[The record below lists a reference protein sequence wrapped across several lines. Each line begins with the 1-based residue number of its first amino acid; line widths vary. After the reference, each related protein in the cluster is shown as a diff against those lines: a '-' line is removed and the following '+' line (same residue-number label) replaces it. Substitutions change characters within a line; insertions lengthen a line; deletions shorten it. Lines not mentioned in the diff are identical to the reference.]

1 MPPAANRSGIW
12 KGIAAAALGL
22 TCVAGGWWLGQLQNG
37 TGNTDQARLS
47 LERQASALQQQLNL
61 GQASP
66 ADQQRL
72 LELLVGLDRKP
83 EATVLLERLA
93 DQQPQKWP
101 LRLLLAEL
109 RRDQQ
114 DRSGAERELRQL
126 LNLRPDQIE
135 GLQLLA
141 LLQLETGRSAQA
153 QKQLEAALSRA
164 SKPQLKPQAL
174 AIGLLLAN
182 VLQKSGRPAQAD
194 SVLFCST
201 LASPGGFS
209 AAEARRRLPD
219 GSAAPAG
226 PRPAATGRGQPQRGP
241 TIIGPSAQPRAR
253 AKRSP
258 PGSGGRR
265 VGAGPSQGDFTVA
278 AGEAD
283 WELKSLSAAS
293 TASPGWVASSRELA
307 LRNLFINSIGL
318 AESISDP
325 LRVGPVP

>member
-22 TCVAGGWWLGQLQNG
+22 TCIAGGWWLGQLQNG
-37 TGNTDQARLS
+37 AGNTDQARLS

-194 SVLFCST
+194 SVLLK
-201 LASPGGFS
+201 LAADFPTDQRPLLARALLQQEGGDTKGAQQS
-209 AAEARRRLPD
+209 LAQAR
-219 GSAAPAG
+219 S
-226 PRPAATGRGQPQRGP
+226 RGP
-241 TIIGPSAQPRAR
+241 GMPRHWSRCWRRSRGGRSKARSFLSPSRGRILRSAPPPFAPSAIFVGHSIPGCFAISEASRSLP
-253 AKRSP
+253 SP
-258 PGSGGRR
+258 PRSLTGC
-265 VGAGPSQGDFTVA
+265 VA
-278 AGEAD
+278 AA
-283 WELKSLSAAS
+283 
-293 TASPGWVASSRELA
+293 
-307 LRNLFINSIGL
+307 
-318 AESISDP
+318 
-325 LRVGPVP
+325 

>member
-12 KGIAAAALGL
+12 KGIAAAAFGL
-22 TCVAGGWWLGQLQNG
+22 TCVAGGWWLGQLQNC

-153 QKQLEAALSRA
+153 QQQLEAALSRA

-194 SVLFCST
+194 LVLLK
-201 LASPGGFS
+201 LAADFPTDQRPLLARALLQQEGGDPKGAQQSLALARSRGPGPS
-209 AAEARRRLPD
+209 DPRLDQVAAEWGL
-219 GSAAPAG
+219 APL
-226 PRPAATGRGQPQRGP
+226 RGTSP
-241 TIIGPSAQPRAR
+241 
-253 AKRSP
+253 SP
-258 PGSGGRR
+258 PEK
-265 VGAGPSQGDFTVA
+265 Q
-278 AGEAD
+278 
-283 WELKSLSAAS
+283 
-293 TASPGWVASSRELA
+293 
-307 LRNLFINSIGL
+307 IGN
-318 AESISDP
+318 
-325 LRVGPVP
+325 

>member
-12 KGIAAAALGL
+12 KGIAAAAMGL
-22 TCVAGGWWLGQLQNG
+22 LCIAGGWWLGQLQNG
-37 TGNTDQARLS
+37 ADNTDQARLS

-66 ADQQRL
+66 AEQQRL

-83 EATVLLERLA
+83 EAMVLLEQLA

-153 QKQLEAALSRA
+153 QQQLEAALSRA

-194 SVLFCST
+194 LVLLK
-201 LASPGGFS
+201 LAADFPTDQRPLLARALLQQEGGNPKGAQQSLAQARSRGPGRS
-209 AAEARRRLPD
+209 DPRLDQVAAEWGL
-219 GSAAPAG
+219 APL
-226 PRPAATGRGQPQRGP
+226 RGTSP
-241 TIIGPSAQPRAR
+241 
-253 AKRSP
+253 SP
-258 PGSGGRR
+258 PEK
-265 VGAGPSQGDFTVA
+265 Q
-278 AGEAD
+278 
-283 WELKSLSAAS
+283 
-293 TASPGWVASSRELA
+293 
-307 LRNLFINSIGL
+307 IGN
-318 AESISDP
+318 
-325 LRVGPVP
+325 

>member
-1 MPPAANRSGIW
+1 M
-12 KGIAAAALGL
+12 
-22 TCVAGGWWLGQLQNG
+22 
-37 TGNTDQARLS
+37 
-47 LERQASALQQQLNL
+47 
-61 GQASP
+61 
-66 ADQQRL
+66 
-72 LELLVGLDRKP
+72 
-83 EATVLLERLA
+83 LERLA

-194 SVLFCST
+194 SVLLK
-201 LASPGGFS
+201 LAADFPTDQRPLLARALLQQEGGNPKGAQQSLAQARSRGPGPS
-209 AAEARRRLPD
+209 DPRLDQVAAEWGL
-219 GSAAPAG
+219 APL
-226 PRPAATGRGQPQRGP
+226 RGTSP
-241 TIIGPSAQPRAR
+241 
-253 AKRSP
+253 SP
-258 PGSGGRR
+258 PEK
-265 VGAGPSQGDFTVA
+265 Q
-278 AGEAD
+278 
-283 WELKSLSAAS
+283 
-293 TASPGWVASSRELA
+293 
-307 LRNLFINSIGL
+307 IGN
-318 AESISDP
+318 
-325 LRVGPVP
+325 

>member
-22 TCVAGGWWLGQLQNG
+22 TCIAGGWWLGQLQNG
-37 TGNTDQARLS
+37 TGNTGQARLS

-135 GLQLLA
+135 GLQLLPK
-141 LLQLETGRSAQA
+141 LQVLYLAENRLRRISNLGHL
-153 QKQLEAALSRA
+153 KQLR
-164 SKPQLKPQAL
+164 
-174 AIGLLLAN
+174 
-182 VLQKSGRPAQAD
+182 
-194 SVLFCST
+194 
-201 LASPGGFS
+201 
-209 AAEARRRLPD
+209 
-219 GSAAPAG
+219 
-226 PRPAATGRGQPQRGP
+226 
-241 TIIGPSAQPRAR
+241 
-253 AKRSP
+253 
-258 PGSGGRR
+258 
-265 VGAGPSQGDFTVA
+265 
-278 AGEAD
+278 
-283 WELKSLSAAS
+283 
-293 TASPGWVASSRELA
+293 
-307 LRNLFINSIGL
+307 
-318 AESISDP
+318 
-325 LRVGPVP
+325 